1 MLTNDNDRLD
11 ARKAK
16 LLKPLQLKEQ
26 LKHWQRGLS
35 TQGQKKDLLAR
46 LVEAL

>member
-16 LLKPLQLKEQ
+16 LLKPPQLKEQ
-26 LKHWQRGLS
+26 LKQRGLS